1 MKLLICL
8 KIGILFAMQNFSL
21 QDIQLLQDEFFT
33 ELSSRERFRILQIAL
48 NDDLEKMRRRAGLFE
63 IKKVFP
69 KEIKNIYVGLFERE
83 IGRQFIEISSRSKL
97 KRLAIKQGVVQVV
110 NKMCD
115 DVANNLLRK

>member
-83 IGRQFIEISSRSKL
+83 IGRRFIEISSRSKL
-97 KRLAIKQGVVQVV
+97 KRLAIKQGVKQVV

-115 DVANNLLRK
+115 D